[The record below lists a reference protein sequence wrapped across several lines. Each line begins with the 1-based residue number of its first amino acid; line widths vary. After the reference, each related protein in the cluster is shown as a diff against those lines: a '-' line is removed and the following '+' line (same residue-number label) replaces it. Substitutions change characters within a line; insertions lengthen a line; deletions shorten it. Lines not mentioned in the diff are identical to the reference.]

1 MWIQLLLSRIEAY
14 TNLGYFVVSKY
25 CEFANYVN
33 VINYLFDR
41 INHYNFKTNY
51 LFIYSFLI
59 DLHMNNINIKWSYTI
74 YTTNLCVE
82 LEGDIKICSKSRISF
97 VRKNYTLQTSHRNSK
112 MRNLWITRADFH
124 GGMYDRDSYL
134 ISRFYSTTK

>member
-1 MWIQLLLSRIEAY
+1 MNP
-14 TNLGYFVVSKY
+14 TVVVSHWSIDKFGIFCREQILWIY
-25 CEFANYVN
+25 ESCKCHKLFISSNF
-33 VINYLFDR
+33 INS
-41 INHYNFKTNY
+41 FKSNCMY
-51 LFIYSFLI
+51 IYSFLI
-59 DLHMNNINIKWSYTI
+59 DLQMSYINIKWSYTI

-134 ISRFYSTTK
+134 ISRFYPATK

>member
-1 MWIQLLLSRIEAY
+1 MCFVNP
-14 TNLGYFVVSKY
+14 TVVVSHWSIDKFGIFCREQILWIY
-25 CEFANYVN
+25 ESCKCHKLSISSN
-33 VINYLFDR
+33 
-41 INHYNFKTNY
+41 NFKTNY

-124 GGMYDRDSYL
+124 GEMYDTDTFI
-134 ISRFYSTTK
+134 ISRFF